1 MDTETLAAIWAD
13 LDRLTDKPTLKP
25 LDNRLCSYCSGDK
38 ILMREGMVCTDCG
51 TVDHVYIDETAEWTS
66 GVTDD
71 GKASDPSR
79 CAMPSVNH
87 ELFSD
92 AWGKGTVI
100 ATKYSSTYET
110 KRMAKINF
118 HTSMNHKD
126 RSLFH
131 AYKDIDEA
139 CINLPET
146 VLKDA
151 KTMYKKFNEGKLT
164 RGAVRSGIK
173 ANCVLYACRL
183 AQIPRTTKEIA
194 DMFGIQS
201 KDLSRTTQLF
211 TETIKEEKTDK
222 NFVTKPFN
230 VMQRLLNAFEV
241 SKEERFRCNKMCGE
255 LESCVDL
262 MSKSPNS
269 VATAVIFL
277 VMGKSVTKTEIC
289 EKCSISVPTLNK
301 IVNIAK
307 RHLEDSHV

>member
-1 MDTETLAAIWAD
+1 MEETLAAIWSD
-13 LDRLTDKPTLKP
+13 VDRLIHKPTTKP
-25 LDNRLCSYCSGDK
+25 VDNRLCTYCSGDK
-38 ILMREGMVCTDCG
+38 ILTREGMVCMECG
-51 TVDHVYIDETAEWTS
+51 TVDHVYIEENAEWTN
-66 GVTDD
+66 GMPDD

-79 CAMPSVNH
+79 CTLPSANH

-100 ATKYSSTYET
+100 STKYSSNYET

-118 HTSMNHKD
+118 HNSMNHKD

-131 AYKDIDEA
+131 AYRDIDEA
-139 CINLPET
+139 CNTLPET

-151 KTMYKKFNEGKLT
+151 KSMYKKFNEGKLT
-164 RGAVRSGIK
+164 RGAVRAGIK

-201 KDLSRTTQLF
+201 KDISRTTQIF
-211 TETIKEEKTDK
+211 TETINDEKTDK

-230 VMQRLLNAFEV
+230 VMQRLLNAFDV
-241 SKEERFRCNKMCGE
+241 TKDQRFKCNKMCSD
-255 LESCVDL
+255 LESCVEL

-277 VMGKSVTKTEIC
+277 VLGSSVTKSVLSD
-289 EKCSISVPTLNK
+289 KCNVSVPTLNK

-307 RHLEDSHV
+307 RHLEE

>member
-1 MDTETLAAIWAD
+1 MEDTLAAIWSD
-13 LDRLTDKPTLKP
+13 VDRLIHKPTTKP
-25 LDNRLCSYCSGDK
+25 VDNRLCIYCSGDK
-38 ILMREGMVCTDCG
+38 ILTREGMVCTDCG
-51 TVDHVYIDETAEWTS
+51 TVDHVYIEETAEWTS
-66 GVTDD
+66 GITDD

-79 CAMPSVNH
+79 CTIPSANH

-100 ATKYSSTYET
+100 STKYSSNYET

-118 HTSMNHKD
+118 HNSMNHKD

-131 AYKDIDEA
+131 AYRDIDEA
-139 CINLPET
+139 CNSLPET

-151 KTMYKKFNEGKLT
+151 KSMYKKFNEGKLT
-164 RGAVRSGIK
+164 RGAVRAGIK

-201 KDLSRTTQLF
+201 KDISRTTQIF

-230 VMQRLLNAFEV
+230 VMQRLLNAFDV
-241 SKEERFRCNKMCGE
+241 TKDQRFKCNKMCSD
-255 LESCVDL
+255 LESCVEL

-277 VMGKSVTKTEIC
+277 VLGSSVTKSVLS
-289 EKCSISVPTLNK
+289 EKCNVSVPTLNK

-307 RHLEDSHV
+307 RHLEE

>member
-1 MDTETLAAIWAD
+1 MEDTLAAIWSD
-13 LDRLTDKPTLKP
+13 VDRLIHKPTTKP
-25 LDNRLCSYCSGDK
+25 VDSRLCTYCSGDK
-38 ILMREGMVCTDCG
+38 ILTREGMVCTGCG
-51 TVDHVYIDETAEWTS
+51 TVDHVYIEDTAEWTS
-66 GVTDD
+66 GLNDD

-79 CAMPSVNH
+79 CAMPSANH

-100 ATKYSSTYET
+100 ATKYSSNYET

-118 HTSMNHKD
+118 HNSMNHKD

-139 CINLPET
+139 CSTLPDT

-151 KTMYKKFNEGKLT
+151 KSMYKKFNEEKLT
-164 RGAVRSGIK
+164 RGAVRAGIK
-173 ANCVLYACRL
+173 ANCVMYACRI
-183 AQIPRTTKEIA
+183 AQVPRTTKEIA

-201 KDLSRTTQLF
+201 KDISRTAQMF
-211 TETIKEEKTDK
+211 GETIQEEKSV
-222 NFVTKPFN
+222 VTKPFN
-230 VMQRLLNAFEV
+230 VMQRLLNAFDV
-241 SKEERFRCNKMCGE
+241 SKEQRLHCNKLCSK
-255 LESCVDL
+255 LESCVEL

-277 VMGKSVTKTEIC
+277 VVGTSVTKGELC
-289 EKCSISVPTLNK
+289 EKCSVSVPTLNK

-307 RHLEDSHV
+307 RHLEE

>member
-1 MDTETLAAIWAD
+1 MEDTLATIWSD
-13 LDRLTDKPTLKP
+13 LDRLLHKPTIKP
-25 LDNRLCSYCSGDK
+25 VDNRLCQYCSGSK
-38 ILMREGMVCTDCG
+38 ILTREGMVCTECG

-66 GVTDD
+66 GMTDD

-79 CAMPSVNH
+79 CAIPSANH

-118 HTSMNHKD
+118 HNSMNHRD

-139 CINLPET
+139 CTSLPDT

-183 AQIPRTTKEIA
+183 AQTPRTTKEIA
-194 DMFGIQS
+194 EMFGIQS
-201 KDLSRTTQLF
+201 KDISRTTQIF

-230 VMQRLLNAFEV
+230 VMQRLLNSFEV
-241 SKEERFRCNKMCGE
+241 SREQRLNCNKMCSR
-255 LESCVDL
+255 LEPCVEL

-269 VATAVIFL
+269 VATAIIFL
-277 VMGKSVTKTEIC
+277 VLGTSVTKSVLC
-289 EKCSISVPTLNK
+289 DKCSVSVPTLNK
-301 IVNIAK
+301 IVVIAK
-307 RHLEDSHV
+307 RHLEE